1 MMVAHGCGSR
11 AAAAAARWARCA
23 RRPGCGRP
31 RLGEEQCPADETL
44 LYAAELVE
52 DGKTFQ
58 FRPRQPPGRAG
69 WDRTNKLERKHADFC
84 PVVKVVYGAM
94 WHEVLRAGQACD
106 KADGKTATAL
116 DLGSATECE
125 RVLSWPGDIMAG
137 ARTRKSNTFQNS
149 LLCAVLQCWSGCLM
163 VAYTYIHR
171 VESRKIWQYKS
182 SNVVVVLGI
191 IVNPRRYCRKGLI
204 LGAQRSTCIG

>member
-1 MMVAHGCGSR
+1 MAGLQLE
-11 AAAAAARWARCA
+11 AAQ
-23 RRPGCGRP
+23 G
-31 RLGEEQCPADETL
+31 ETL
-44 LYAAELVE
+44 LYAAELAE

-116 DLGSATECE
+116 DLGGATVCE
-125 RVLSWPGDIMAG
+125 RVLEAMVTFLLATKLTKSKWLIGRDITLPLADE
-137 ARTRKSNTFQNS
+137 
-149 LLCAVLQCWSGCLM
+149 LGCEIFP
-163 VAYTYIHR
+163 AYDH
-171 VESRKIWQYKS
+171 VC
-182 SNVVVVLGI
+182 V
-191 IVNPRRYCRKGLI
+191 RRAAL
-204 LGAQRSTCIG
+204 